1 MKKLYL
7 AILICLIAVLTLSFA
22 ACADDSG
29 KTVLDITYENSSSL
43 EKKTI
48 YFNEDHD
55 SVTLNAKI
63 ELEDGN
69 VKIIIRNDKTEQIV
83 WEKTADKTEEFET
96 MLTNVK
102 KGTRYIFIIEKIDQ
116 PANVRLSVTS
126 TAKFVNV
133 DNTTSKMPGEEV
145 FKNIEGYFDIVVNY
159 LILIIEFIGIVILV
173 YAIVSAVIGL
183 CKRQKHVRLKLAE
196 GIALALE
203 FKMGG
208 ELLRTVI
215 VREWNEL
222 LILGAI
228 ILLRAALT
236 FLIQW
241 EIKIERK
248 NGDLTDLE
256 LHDIKTPLT
265 NDLNEKKSKSLF
277 KKAKAQNAETNTK
290 DETNE

>member
-1 MKKLYL
+1 M
-7 AILICLIAVLTLSFA
+7 
-22 ACADDSG
+22 
-29 KTVLDITYENSSSL
+29 E
-43 EKKTI
+43 
-48 YFNEDHD
+48 
-55 SVTLNAKI
+55 
-63 ELEDGN
+63 
-69 VKIIIRNDKTEQIV
+69 
-83 WEKTADKTEEFET
+83 
-96 MLTNVK
+96 
-102 KGTRYIFIIEKIDQ
+102 IFEKISG
-116 PANVRLSVTS
+116 V
-126 TAKFVNV
+126 
-133 DNTTSKMPGEEV
+133 
-145 FKNIEGYFDIVVNY
+145 FDIVVNY
-159 LILIIEFIGIVILV
+159 LILVVECIGIIILI

-183 CKRQKHVRLKLAE
+183 IRRQEHVRLKLAE

-248 NGDLTDLE
+248 NGNMSDSE

-265 NDLNEKKSKSLF
+265 QDLKKLVRKKKGENKDDKQNE
-277 KKAKAQNAETNTK
+277 N
-290 DETNE
+290 